1 MTEGFTRSLKL
12 LDAVIINLGAIIG
25 AGIFV
30 IIGISAG
37 LAGPAVILSIPL
49 AALVAIFTG
58 ISFSQIARHVDKEGG
73 TYEYGKESLS
83 PFAGFLGGTLWTFG
97 NIVALSAVSI
107 SFGGYL
113 DEVLDSRF
121 PAIFIGV
128 GVIMMFAIL
137 NALGIKNSA
146 KTLRAIVMVNLAI
159 LILFTVFGLFFFKP
173 SHFSDFLMRGPE
185 GIISGGAVIFFAF
198 SGFSRVTTVSE
209 EVINPER
216 TIPLAIIIS
225 ILISAVLY
233 FLITLSAIG
242 LATPGELASST
253 SPLALAASRTGLI
266 WLGLAVSI
274 GALVATS
281 GVILTGMLGTSRVLY
296 AMARDGELPRRIS
309 YLDRYSTPLVAIVIS
324 MLLAILMLPAA
335 SFGTIV
341 ESSNAC
347 VISAYSII
355 NIAALKVHMKYR
367 KSRYRGG
374 ALLGRDWF
382 IAVPVCGISTIAL
395 FFAFLGTESMIIAAL
410 VAVASATIYEINT
423 VIRGSHGP
431 VPSRSRVRLFGK
443 SREKM
448 ENAEVK

>member
-1 MTEGFTRSLKL
+1 MPHGFTRTLKL
-12 LDAVIINLGAIIG
+12 LDAIMINLGAIIG

-37 LAGPAVILSIPL
+37 LAGPAVIFSIPL
-49 AALVAIFTG
+49 AAVVAILTG

-73 TYEYGKESLS
+73 VYEYGKESLS
-83 PFAGFLGGTLWTFG
+83 PFAGFLGGSLWTFG

-107 SFGGYL
+107 SFGSYL

-121 PAIFIGV
+121 PVIFVGV
-128 GVIMMFAIL
+128 GVVLSFAVL

-159 LILFTVFGLFFFKP
+159 LILFTVTGLFFFNP
-173 SHFSDFLMRGPE
+173 SHLTHLFVKGPE
-185 GIISGGAVIFFAF
+185 GIISGAAVIFFAF

-216 TIPLAIIIS
+216 TIPLAIIMS
-225 ILISAVLY
+225 ILISAALY
-233 FLITLSAIG
+233 FLITLAAIG
-242 LATPGELASST
+242 LATPAELASSA
-253 SPLALAASRTGLI
+253 SPLALAASGTGLE
-266 WLGLAVSI
+266 WLGLAVSA

-296 AMARDGELPRRIS
+296 AMARDGELPHQIS

-324 MLLAILMLPAA
+324 FLLAVAMMPAA

-355 NIAALKVHMKYR
+355 NIAALRIHMKYR
-367 KSRYRGG
+367 GG
-374 ALLGRDWF
+374 KKTVGILGKDWF
-382 IAVPVCGISTIAL
+382 FAVPAAGIATIII
-395 FFAFLGTESMIIAAL
+395 FFAFLGTESMLIAGIVAGSSAL
-410 VAVASATIYEINT
+410 IYSVRRLNKAQQRSAPI
-423 VIRGSHGP
+423 
-431 VPSRSRVRLFGK
+431 RSRVRVFGK
-443 SREKM
+443 SRELSDNSSEK
-448 ENAEVK
+448 